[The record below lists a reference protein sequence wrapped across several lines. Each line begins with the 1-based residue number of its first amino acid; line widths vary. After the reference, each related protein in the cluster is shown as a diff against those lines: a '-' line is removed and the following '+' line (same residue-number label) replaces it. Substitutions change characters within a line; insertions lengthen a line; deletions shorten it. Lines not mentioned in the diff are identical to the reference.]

1 MEERFRA
8 ELLDAIS
15 PVMTKEQIEKV
26 DNVLTVLFKRYFIK
40 GMENEVIVYDG
51 NNKRLLNLFLA
62 SMRLEGKAEDSL
74 KQYNRAIEMMM
85 DEIGKPL
92 ADITTNDI
100 RYHLS
105 MYQSTGVSKVTVDNK
120 RRYLSTFFSWLTEE
134 EYICKNPMLRIK
146 KVKQDKI
153 IKKPFS
159 DNDLERIREVVD
171 RQRDK
176 ALIEFLLSTGCRVS
190 EVVHLEIE
198 NVDMVKGECIV
209 LGKGNKERKVYISE
223 RCMYHLS
230 KYLCSRNDDNRAL
243 FLNYHGKKLS
253 KESIEL
259 LLTRIGKAAS
269 VDNVHPHRFRRT
281 FATNALKRGMPLQH
295 VQRLMGH
302 KSLDT
307 TMLYCSLD
315 DDYIKLEHRKIA

>member
-1 MEERFRA
+1 MEERFRT
-8 ELLDAIS
+8 ELVDAIS
-15 PVMTKEQIEKV
+15 RMMTKEQIECL
-26 DNVLTVLFKRYFIK
+26 DNVLTVLLKRYSVK
-40 GMENEVIVYDG
+40 PLENEIVVYDG
-51 NNKRLLNLFLA
+51 NNKKLLNCFLV
-62 SMRLEGKAEDSL
+62 SMRLEGKAESSL
-74 KQYNRAIEMMM
+74 EQYSRSIEAMM

-92 ADITTNDI
+92 IDITTNDI

-105 MYQSTGVSKVTVDNK
+105 IYQSTGVSKVTVDNK

-134 EYICKNPMLRIK
+134 EYIYKNPMLRIK
-146 KVKQDKI
+146 KVKQDKV

-159 DNDLERIREVVD
+159 DNDLERIREVVK
-171 RQRDK
+171 RKRDK

-198 NVDMVKGECIV
+198 NIDMVKGECVV

-230 KYLCSRNDDNRAL
+230 EYLYSRNDNDSAL
-243 FLNYHGKKLS
+243 FLNNHGNRLS
-253 KESIEL
+253 KESMEL
-259 LLTRIGKAAS
+259 LLKRIGEKAA
-269 VDNVHPHRFRRT
+269 VENVHPHRFRRT
-281 FATNALKRGMPLQH
+281 FATNALNRGMPLQH

-307 TMLYCSLD
+307 TMIYCTLD
-315 DDYIKLEHRKIA
+315 DDRIKLEHRKIA